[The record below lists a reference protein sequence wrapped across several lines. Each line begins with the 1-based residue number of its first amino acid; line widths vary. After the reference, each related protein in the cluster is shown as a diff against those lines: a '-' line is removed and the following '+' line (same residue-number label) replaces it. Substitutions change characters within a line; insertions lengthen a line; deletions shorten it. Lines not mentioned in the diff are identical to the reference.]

1 MIKEGVLE
9 APDVDYM
16 LGLHVEPQFDVGK
29 VGIKYG
35 KMYAASDMID
45 VIIHG
50 KSAHGAHPDQGVDVI
65 CVAAEIITAV
75 QDDSKGSKPAGF
87 SSMHF
92 RIDKSRN
99 SKESDS
105 RQAGNGRYN
114 KDTGSFVQ
122 NEDEKESR

>member
-1 MIKEGVLE
+1 MRADHDAHVTILLGLAELLSIYKEKLKGTVKLIFQPAEETIEEPTGLIKEGVLE

-50 KSAHGAHPDQGVDVI
+50 KERPRSSP
-65 CVAAEIITAV
+65 
-75 QDDSKGSKPAGF
+75 GSG
-87 SSMHF
+87 
-92 RIDKSRN
+92 SRWL
-99 SKESDS
+99 S
-105 RQAGNGRYN
+105 
-114 KDTGSFVQ
+114 V
-122 NEDEKESR
+122 